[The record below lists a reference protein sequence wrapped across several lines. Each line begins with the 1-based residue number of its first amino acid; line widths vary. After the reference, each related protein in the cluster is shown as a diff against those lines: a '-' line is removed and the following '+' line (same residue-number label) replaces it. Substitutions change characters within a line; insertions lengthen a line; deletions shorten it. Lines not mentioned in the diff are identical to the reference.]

1 MSSPTKRASLV
12 ITVLLVFTIYRVVSD
27 VTVTGGL
34 GAVSAGASEAVLE
47 FLLLSAF
54 VCLFFYWRHRR
65 ASKVQ
70 PQSPAPRP

>member
-1 MSSPTKRASLV
+1 LSTHTKRASLV

-34 GAVSAGASEAVLE
+34 GAVSAGAFEAIFD
-47 FLLLSAF
+47 FLFLSAF

-70 PQSPAPRP
+70 PQSSAPRP